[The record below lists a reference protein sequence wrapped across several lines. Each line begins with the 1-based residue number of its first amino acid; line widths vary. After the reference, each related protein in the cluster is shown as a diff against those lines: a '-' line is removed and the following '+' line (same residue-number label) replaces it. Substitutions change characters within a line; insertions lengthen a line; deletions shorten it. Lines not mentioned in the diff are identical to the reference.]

1 MYGYYG
7 RENDFMLLQDKNIDL
22 NGRVMLL
29 RAGQNSFAE
38 KVGGFR
44 KKYRTTFILL

>member
-7 RENDFMLLQDKNIDL
+7 QENDFMLLQDKSIDL

-38 KVGGFR
+38 KVGGFS
-44 KKYRTTFILL
+44 KEYSTMFILL